1 MKATVWADRTVQCGV
16 RCHYGGRGALR
27 CVLLYRCRR
36 ALLTAVGQTLTLQVD
51 GGLLELLRTLWCAD
65 AAVNRHIVNAL
76 GNCGY
81 EIVTLQPKAAE
92 VCARVLPRTRLVT
105 VPLGAP
111 EEPAQCCRI
120 DWQSQSAV
128 HGTHFIGRS
137 RSACRAVGMRSRSRA
152 LHSGNGGALARGGAL
167 G

>member
-1 MKATVWADRTVQCGV
+1 MWADRTVQCGV

-92 VCARVLPRTRLVT
+92 VCARATAHSISHCTTRR
-105 VPLGAP
+105 A
-111 EEPAQCCRI
+111 EEPAPCCRI